1 MSILVWVLFGQLAVG
16 GLILIVLAH
25 TLNAMLSDMAVRYI
39 ELWHPNEDEDEPA
52 VRSVHVISHRA
63 LKAVYQE
70 RIRKA
75 VSRNFPSDIQ
85 MSFSQDPKILG
96 GVIVRMDERV
106 MDCSLRDR
114 IRRAFG
120 ASS

>member
-16 GLILIVLAH
+16 GLILLVLAH
-25 TLNAMLSDMAVRYI
+25 MLNTMLSDMAVRYI

-63 LKAVYQE
+63 LKSVYHE
-70 RIRKA
+70 RIKRA
-75 VSRNFPSDIQ
+75 VSRNFPADIQ
-85 MSFSQDPKILG
+85 MNFSQDPKILG
-96 GVIVRMDERV
+96 GVIIRMDARV

-114 IRRAFG
+114 IQKAFG
-120 ASS
+120 SSN

>member
-16 GLILIVLAH
+16 GLILLVLAH
-25 TLNAMLSDMAVRYI
+25 MLNTMLSDMAVRYI

-63 LKAVYQE
+63 LKSVYHE
-70 RIRKA
+70 RIKRA
-75 VSRNFPSDIQ
+75 VSRNFPADIQ
-85 MSFSQDPKILG
+85 MNFSQDPKILG
-96 GVIVRMDERV
+96 GVIIRMDARV

-114 IRRAFG
+114 IQ
-120 ASS
+120 